1 VDLIEAVTALGK
13 PTVAVISMGGP
24 YALASVIDKLPAVL
38 TDYYGGP
45 HQAIAMEHE
54 EVTMRS
60 NATWTTG
67 GRHAVQRGTS
77 FACFTGEHGD
87 SCPNALKEHNMNTVC
102 LHSVIYRG
110 VVALLLAAATAC
122 SGEPEAAPPATAVT
136 TPSAADAAIP
146 QTVSPYDALPE
157 SVRLAM
163 DQAFIGDF
171 DAMVKRRAIRV
182 AVTFN
187 RTHYFI
193 DRGQERGLTYESLK
207 LFENDLNADLKTG
220 NLKVHVVIVPMTRNQ
235 LYPALASG
243 KVDMV
248 AAMVTVRP
256 ELEKLAAFSVPTRTN
271 VSEVVVTGPGAPPIA
286 SVDDL
291 AGQEVFVRKGSIY
304 EESLVRLNEQLKAR
318 GKPAVVID
326 EAPDVLEDDDVL
338 EMVNAGLAP
347 ITVVD
352 DYLAEFWSKVFTS
365 ITVHSDIAVR
375 SGGSLAVAFRKD
387 NPKLRETVNTWLGKH
402 PKGDAFRN
410 TIERRYLDS
419 VKYAKNAAADTERQK
434 LQAVAELFKKYGAE
448 YNIDYLLMAAQGYQ
462 ESTLDQDVKS
472 PVGAIGVMQV
482 MPPTGK
488 ELNVGDITKVDANI
502 HAGVKYMRFMMDQY
516 FKDDPM
522 DNLNKGLMTFA
533 SYNAGPGRIRQL
545 RGETKKRGLD
555 PNVWFGNV
563 ERVASE
569 RIGRETVTYVSNIYK
584 YYITYKLLSDQRDRR
599 EAAKA
604 DVAKRK

>member
-1 VDLIEAVTALGK
+1 
-13 PTVAVISMGGP
+13 
-24 YALASVIDKLPAVL
+24 
-38 TDYYGGP
+38 
-45 HQAIAMEHE
+45 
-54 EVTMRS
+54 
-60 NATWTTG
+60 
-67 GRHAVQRGTS
+67 
-77 FACFTGEHGD
+77 
-87 SCPNALKEHNMNTVC
+87 MNTVALQSGVC
-102 LHSVIYRG
+102 RG
-110 VVALLLAAATAC
+110 LVALLLAAITGC
-122 SGEPEAAPPATAVT
+122 SGQQEAAPVGTAVA
-136 TPSAADAAIP
+136 TPSTADAAIP
-146 QTVSPYDALPE
+146 ETVSPYDTLPE
-157 SVRLAM
+157 AVRLVM
-163 DQAFIGDF
+163 DKPFTGDF
-171 DAMVKRRAIRV
+171 DTLVARRAIRV
-182 AVTFN
+182 GVTFN

-193 DRGQERGLTYESLK
+193 DKGRERGLTYESLK

-220 NLKVHVVIVPMTRNQ
+220 NLKVHVVIVPMTRTQ

-256 ELEKLAAFSVPTRTN
+256 ELEELAAFSVPTRTN

-291 AGQEVFVRKGSIY
+291 AGQEVFVRKGSLY
-304 EESLVRLNEQLKAR
+304 EESLVRLNEQLRAR

-338 EMVNAGLAP
+338 EMVNAGLVP
-347 ITVVD
+347 ITIVD
-352 DYLAEFWSKVFTS
+352 DYLAEFWSKVFTG
-365 ITVHSDIAVR
+365 IKVHSDIAVR
-375 SGGSLAVAFRKD
+375 SGGSLAVAFRKE
-387 NPKLRETVNTWLGKH
+387 NPKLRETVNTWLRKH

-410 TIERRYLDS
+410 TIERRYLDD

-434 LQAVAELFKKYGAE
+434 LQAVAELFKKYGAQ
-448 YNIDYLLMAAQGYQ
+448 YNLDALLMAAQGYQ

-488 ELNVGDITKVDANI
+488 ELNVGDITRVDANI

-533 SYNAGPGRIRQL
+533 AYNAGPGRLKQL
-545 RGETKKRGLD
+545 RRETEKRGLD

-584 YYITYKLLSDQRDRR
+584 YYIAYRLLSDQRDRR

-604 DVAKRK
+604 AIGKRK